1 MLKFISFFIPNI
13 KLNFD
18 NFNSFYDSLQ
28 EETEEIIESM
38 DSNYLLGLLNY
49 SYDGCLCYED
59 AQQLLNEHG
68 CFLDQYVKQ
77 TGDNDLLI
85 INLVEFLGY

>member
-1 MLKFISFFIPNI
+1 MAKFISFLIPTI
-13 KLNFD
+13 KHKLNSFD
-18 NFNSFYDSLQ
+18 GFFSNLQ
-28 EETEEIIESM
+28 EETEEFIESLE
-38 DSNYLLGLLNY
+38 SNYLLGLLDY
-49 SYDGCLCYED
+49 SYDGSLSEPD
-59 AQQLLNEHG
+59 AEQLLIEHG